1 MTALVAAII
10 AGAALACF
18 VLACL
23 CRRKLAVEDENA
35 YRLAHD
41 SKGPIANRSRFLL
54 LRRTRKS
61 RADARSRQIADVLPL
76 AAEMLR
82 GGSSPENAFATVAA
96 SANWPLGE
104 ELLQVAREVSSANR
118 TLAQALGSLAQRTQD
133 PDLDLLASAV
143 AVQKEGGGNLAGI
156 LDSLAENAQKRSEMK
171 GHLDAITSSARMSAA
186 LVGPMPPAMLALLS
200 IASPAYLED
209 FWASGLWAPILLVV
223 AVLDIS
229 GLALIKRLYRLDFS

>member
-1 MTALVAAII
+1 
-10 AGAALACF
+10 
-18 VLACL
+18 
-23 CRRKLAVEDENA
+23 
-35 YRLAHD
+35 
-41 SKGPIANRSRFLL
+41 
-54 LRRTRKS
+54 
-61 RADARSRQIADVLPL
+61 
-76 AAEMLR
+76 MLR

-118 TLAQALGSLAQRTQD
+118 TLAQALGSLAQKTQD

-186 LVGPMPPAMLALLS
+186 LVGSMPPAMLALLS

-209 FWASGLWAPILLVV
+209 FWASGLWAPILLAV
-223 AVLDIS
+223 AALDIS